1 MIFVTERLILRRA
14 RLDDLQDIHTV
25 LSNAAAMRYW
35 ATPEHETLEQSHDWL
50 CSMLGADTSRSDE
63 FVIEHQGRVIGK
75 AGAWMLP
82 DIAYILHPDYWRRG
96 LMTEAMRVLIPYLF
110 AQHNVPRL
118 TAEVDPRNAATIALL
133 QRFGFTE
140 THRAERTLKWKDEWC
155 DSIYFALPRPAAG
168 A

>member
-1 MIFVTERLILRRA
+1 MIFVTERLVLRRA

-35 ATPEHETLEQSHDWL
+35 ATPEHETLEQSRDWL

-82 DIAYILHPDYWRRG
+82 
-96 LMTEAMRVLIPYLF
+96 YLF
-110 AQHNVPRL
+110 TQHNVPRL

-155 DSIYFALPRPAAG
+155 DSIYFALPRSAAG

>member
-1 MIFVTERLILRRA
+1 MIFATERLLLRRA
-14 RLDDLQDIHTV
+14 CFDDLDDLHAV
-25 LSNAAAMRYW
+25 LSNPAAMRYW
-35 ATPEHETLEQSHDWL
+35 ATPEHETLQQSRDWL
-50 CSMLGADTSRSDE
+50 LSMMGADTSRSDE

-96 LMTEAMRVLIPYLF
+96 LMTEALRVLIPYLF
-110 AQHNVPRL
+110 AQHNVPHL
-118 TAEVDPRNAATIALL
+118 TAEVDPRNEATIALL
-133 QRFGFTE
+133 QHFGFTE